1 MLALYQFEAS
11 AFAEKV
17 RLILDYK
24 QLPYRTIEVTPG
36 VGQVEI
42 FQMTGQRQVPVLKDN
57 DQVIADS
64 TAIALYLEETYPDR
78 PLIPPDPRQR
88 GLCLALED
96 WADEAIV
103 ANARKVMVGAFKQ
116 HPNFR
121 TALLPATTPEPLRNL
136 VSALPGEVLNLVG
149 TGVGFGPADIKAATH
164 SLKQQLECLCA
175 LLATSP
181 YLLGDQPT
189 LADVAVA
196 AATLY
201 VKFPSRDYL
210 NLPVGIA
217 GKGVPGLADV
227 PEYEAF
233 FAWRDRLYTS
243 YRQPRSDSPNPSGNG
258 TGPTPIS
265 ID

>member
-1 MLALYQFEAS
+1 
-11 AFAEKV
+11 
-17 RLILDYK
+17 
-24 QLPYRTIEVTPG
+24 
-36 VGQVEI
+36 
-42 FQMTGQRQVPVLKDN
+42 
-57 DQVIADS
+57 
-64 TAIALYLEETYPDR
+64 
-78 PLIPPDPRQR
+78 
-88 GLCLALED
+88 LCLALED

-164 SLKQQLECLCA
+164 NLKQQLECLCA

-189 LADVAVA
+189 LADIAVA

-243 YRQPRSDSPNPSGNG
+243 YRRPRSDSPNPSDNG